1 MENKQ
6 RNMLGIAMV
15 IPSFLILLLVVVIP
29 IILAV
34 QESFKDDATG
44 AFTFSNYVFLF
55 ADKFM
60 RRNIGY
66 TLSLTLV
73 SMVLVMLV
81 SYILAMYLRFNQG
94 RIVDWIRRLYFIP
107 MFIPSVIGTYGMIS
121 MYSNHG
127 WLARFVLL
135 AGGEHFPKIIYSYS
149 GLVIANLWFNIPFAT
164 MMISSALTGI
174 PNSIVESAKDT
185 GAGRLQILLRFIIP
199 LSYKTMLVAMTF
211 VFMGI
216 IGGFTA
222 PFLMGPN
229 APQVLGVAMEQMF
242 GVYKEIGRTSATA
255 VFMFVLC
262 SFMGYFYIRSMIQE
276 ERR

>member
-1 MENKQ
+1 MNNKQ
-6 RNMLGIAMV
+6 HNYLGIAMV

-29 IILAV
+29 IVLAV
-34 QESFKDDATG
+34 LESFKDDDTG
-44 AFTFSNYVFLF
+44 AFTLSNYTFLF
-55 ADKFM
+55 ADSFM
-60 RRNIGY
+60 RRNIGF
-66 TLSLTLV
+66 TLSITLV
-73 SMVLVMLV
+73 SMVIVIFI
-81 SYILAMYLRFNQG
+81 SYLLAMYLRFNQG
-94 RIVDWIRRLYFIP
+94 KIADWIRRLYFIP
-107 MFIPSVIGTYGMIS
+107 MFIPSVIGTYGIIS

-135 AGGEHFPKIIYSYS
+135 AGGDYFPKVIYSYS
-149 GLVIANLWFNIPFAT
+149 GIVLANLWFNIPFAT
-164 MMISSALTGI
+164 MMLSSALSGI
-174 PNSIVESAKDT
+174 PNSIVESAKDA

-216 IGGFTA
+216 IGSFTA
-222 PFLMGPN
+222 PFLIGPN

-255 VFMFVLC
+255 VFMFILC

>member
-1 MENKQ
+1 MANKQ
-6 RNMLGIAMV
+6 RNLLGIAMV

-29 IILAV
+29 ILLAV
-34 QESFKDDATG
+34 QESFKDDNTG
-44 AFTFSNYVFLF
+44 SFTLSNYVFLF
-55 ADKFM
+55 TDPFM
-60 RRNIGY
+60 QRNISF
-66 TLSLTLV
+66 TLSLTIV
-73 SMVLVMLV
+73 SMIIVIVV
-81 SYILAMYLRFNQG
+81 SYMLAMYLRFNQG
-94 RIVDWIRRLYFIP
+94 KIMDWIKRLYFIP

-135 AGGEHFPKIIYSYS
+135 AGGEYFPKIIYSYS
-149 GLVIANLWFNIPFAT
+149 GILLANLWFNIPFAT
-164 MMISSALTGI
+164 MMLSSALSGI
-174 PNSIVESAKDT
+174 PNSIVESAKDA

-199 LSYKTMLVAMTF
+199 LSYKTMLVTMTF

-276 ERR
+276 ERS